1 MNPFFHL
8 LGHPYN
14 PVSDEYFESLPS
26 AIKVTGMMK
35 KTIKNNYNSLTEN
48 EVVDAIA
55 GTFISFISDID
66 SDKYLYIDFD
76 GDDIDPDEYKNKIRK
91 LYSIAKKAHPK
102 GVNRLVLSYLPP
114 YQDTIDEYY
123 SESKGNLTP
132 KWLNPI
138 ADEDIS
144 EGLNKGMGTGL
155 ILNPVDAIN
164 DVAPYDLTEMENVNL
179 KKMMFFVD
187 NEGIESQLF
196 AKMFL
201 SKAIMLAREK
211 ETFTRAINLVW
222 CTARK
227 ESTVEIFLSFYS
239 YYKDIFIKE
248 DLPFIH
254 FNSLETM
261 TEKLTCERYRQLN
274 VLDERKVGGLLDKIS
289 NISTD
294 SKSIGSIFQ
303 IRRMISN
310 DDNFP
315 SQKNLIKYIHEMI
328 HHLFSQ
334 YKEKDNM
341 PEEVIELIDNMP
353 ELNINH
359 IENSSVTLFNSLS
372 EFLNILSSLRAATV
386 YIIDKKLSENKPIGC
401 ANTLHEEAIYLGK
414 DPLGNLDR
422 LQEISKEIEDIK
434 IQEKEDNE
442 DIITIFKPFY
452 FELCDKIK
460 SFNLQDS
467 SKEKNEKDDLH
478 YIVKNLK
485 KELLTCKVDTD
496 ELKKSLHNKE
506 SVIRALESNNK
517 QLSKPTTSNV
527 TINDLSSLLS
537 SLSVAGVISIINK
550 MHGTIVLSPK
560 AKQELSNLTMFC
572 KHDLLTQKL
581 GILSS
586 EKFINEYMTKGS
598 AACFSFFTNKELSFQ
613 ESKTVK
619 GKNERSFK
627 FSDGKTRDCKAHL
640 KICSNTKEQY
650 QLRIYFKL
658 EDNKVYIG
666 MVTKHLDT

>member
-537 SLSVAGVISIINK
+537 SPSVAGVISIINK